1 MKTFSAKSKDIEREW
16 ILLDAADRVLGRLAS
31 EAASI
36 LRGKHKPIFTPHVDT
51 GDHVVVLNASKVK
64 LTGRKLAQKIYHHH
78 TGYPG
83 GLRSTT
89 AGRLLKEHPERVIEL
104 AVQGMLPK
112 NKLGHAMFKK
122 LKVYSGDQHPH
133 QAQQPVARKTI

>member
-1 MKTFSAKSKDIEREW
+1 MKTYSAKSKDIERKW
-16 ILLDAADRVLGRLAS
+16 ILLDAADRVLGRLAT

-51 GDHVVVLNASKVK
+51 GDHVVVLNASKVR
-64 LTGRKLAQKIYHHH
+64 LTGRKLVQKIYHHH

-89 AGRLLKEHPERVIEL
+89 AGRLLKERPERVIEL

-112 NKLGHAMFKK
+112 NKLGRAMFKK